1 MNLALLH
8 EAVAAV
14 CPIDGVSV
22 GRADDRATWRAA
34 IRDEATDQQR
44 AAAAEVLAT
53 WAEPAERRMVPKG
66 VIVERLIAAG
76 KIEAARAALATLSVA
91 DQERW
96 NAKPAVYAD
105 DARALALL
113 RAIGAD
119 PAVILAP

>member
-1 MNLALLH
+1 MAYRILAAGGAQRL
-8 EAVAAV
+8 A
-14 CPIDGVSV
+14 DGACIPPD
-22 GRADDRATWRAA
+22 GANADWRAYQ
-34 IRDEATDQQR
+34 DWL
-44 AAAAEVLAT
+44 AAGGSPQ
-53 WAEPAERRMVPKG
+53 PAEQPPAPRRLIEKG

-76 KIEAARAALATLSVA
+76 KIEAARAALAQISVA